1 MALNKK
7 YFVVRNAL
15 FSYSS
20 ILMKNSEDQDLF
32 GKWESTYYDDQS
44 NIVMRHHS

>member
-20 ILMKNSEDQDLF
+20 ILMKNSEDQDYLEN
-32 GKWESTYYDDQS
+32 GSQPTMMTEA
-44 NIVMRHHS
+44 I